1 MVVSGLNNQVLLPCC
16 LPFPKNF
23 CFWCFFG
30 FQPKL
35 LFSTLQSLKQI
46 LQLNHKIN
54 LHYKMWVIFI
64 WYKKWRHN
72 GNLVLQPA
80 IINMHT
86 WKVHIKLQYRR
97 STGNCQENFTLVCAT
112 LLQLLLCKLIK
123 LNFITTAFWKPY
135 QEKLLC
141 LKCFGLQLHWHRI
154 WRLLISKSNTWIIYA
169 ITVVHI

>member
-1 MVVSGLNNQVLLPCC
+1 MVVSGLNNEVLLPCC

-54 LHYKMWVIFI
+54 LHYKTWVIFI

-80 IINMHT
+80 FINTYT

-97 STGNCQENFTLVCAT
+97 STGNCKENFTLVCDS
-112 LLQLLLCKLIK
+112 LLQLLLCKRIK
-123 LNFITTAFWKPY
+123 LNFISTAFWKPK
-135 QEKLLC
+135 QEKLL
-141 LKCFGLQLHWHRI
+141 
-154 WRLLISKSNTWIIYA
+154 S
-169 ITVVHI
+169 